1 MSLFSAVQS
10 AATSLQVTQLGLQ
23 TVGNNIAN
31 ANTPG
36 YIRQQVIQTP
46 AVGYRY
52 GNAVVGLGVRAQS
65 VEQVVDESLLTRLR
79 KATGELAF
87 QEQLE
92 FDNVNQEALLN
103 ELSERDFSS
112 MLNRFA
118 SSFQEIANQP
128 GSEAVKQLA
137 MRRGQEIATQL
148 QSVSQEIQQGAAQA
162 RVSIQGAASEIN
174 RLSKQIGDLNSR
186 IAEIEGGMEPR
197 SSAVGLRDARIQALN
212 QLSALVDINAS
223 EQADSSVTVFIGGDL
238 LLSSNMVR
246 EVKSQVLEND
256 PRGIELRFVDTDSQ
270 IPIVGGRVAGLY
282 QSANPARPDGLLAKI
297 DDFARSVIRVVNSIH
312 SQGQGSRGFTRTV
325 GETAIANPLQSI
337 ESGNPKFDVQSG
349 SFWITLSDERTS
361 TQRSIEIPITQLGL
375 TVDTTPSQV
384 VAAIDAIDGL
394 SASFASDGRVEIQSD
409 SAAIRFSFSKD
420 TSGVL
425 SAFGINTFFKGSSA
439 EDIEV
444 RSALLNDPSALAVSS
459 KGIGTGADNAL
470 EIAKAFTEGHPVLD
484 GRSVNDVYQTMYG
497 EAIRSINEQ
506 KGITNGLRDFRQA
519 LESEHLR
526 ISGVDLDEE
535 AVKMMQ
541 YQRSFQATG
550 KLISTVSD
558 LLETLINLV

>member
-1 MSLFSAVQS
+1 MSLFSAVQT

-52 GNAVVGLGVRAQS
+52 GSAVIGLGVRAQS

-87 QEQLE
+87 QEQVE
-92 FDNVNQEALLN
+92 FENVNQETMLN
-103 ELSERDFSS
+103 ELTDRDFSS
-112 MLNRFA
+112 MLNRFT

-137 MRRGQEIATQL
+137 LRRGQEIATQL
-148 QSVSQEIQQGAAQA
+148 QSISREIQQGAAQA
-162 RVSIQGAASEIN
+162 RVSVQGAASDIN
-174 RLSKQIGDLNSR
+174 RLTNQIGDLNMR
-186 IAEIEGGMEPR
+186 IVEIEGGMEPR
-197 SSAVGLRDARIQALN
+197 SSAVGLRDARIKALEE
-212 QLSALVDINAS
+212 LSALVDINAA
-223 EQADSSVTVFIGGDL
+223 EQADSTVTVFIGGDL
-238 LLSSNMVR
+238 LLSSNLVR
-246 EVKSQVLEND
+246 QVKAQALEND

-270 IPIVGGRVAGLY
+270 IPIAGGKVAGLY
-282 QSANPARPDGLLAKI
+282 QTANPSRADGLLAKI
-297 DDFARSVIRVVNSIH
+297 DDFARSIIRVVNSIH
-312 SQGQGSRGFTRTV
+312 SQGQGSRAFQSTV
-325 GETAIANPLQSI
+325 GEVAIENPAQAI
-337 ESGNPKFDVQSG
+337 EKGNPDFDIQSG
-349 SFWITLSDERTS
+349 SFWITISDERTS
-361 TQRSIEIPITQLGL
+361 SQRSIEIPITQLGL
-375 TVDTTPSQV
+375 TVDTTSTQV
-384 VAAIDAIDGL
+384 VAAIDAINGL
-394 SASFASDGRVEIQSD
+394 SASFTSDGRVEIKSD
-409 SAAIRFSFSKD
+409 SPAIRFSFSKD

-425 SAFGINTFFKGSSA
+425 SAFGINTFFKGSSSA
-439 EDIEV
+439 DIEV
-444 RSALLNDPSALAVSS
+444 RPLLLNDPSLFAVSS
-459 KGIGTGADNAL
+459 KGVGVGADNAL
-470 EIAKAFTEGHPVLD
+470 AIATAFTEGHPALD
-484 GRSVNDVYQTMYG
+484 GRSINDVYQTMYG
-497 EAIRSINEQ
+497 EAIRNINEQ
-506 KGITNGLRDFRQA
+506 KGITNGLRDFHQA

-550 KLISTVSD
+550 KLISTISD